1 MPPQTPALATGCL
14 DRDAARRT
22 ERVDALD
29 RFLREVERRALRH
42 AEIAVGQREDALDL
56 VQDAMLAFA
65 RAYAGHPP
73 AEWPPLFYRVLE
85 SRILDFHR
93 RTQVRRR
100 WRVWLGR
107 GADEDPGADPLAQVA
122 DPVEPGPWQR
132 VADGETRDAL
142 DRALAALPPRQRQAF
157 LLRVWEGFDVAQT
170 AAAMACSQGS
180 VKTHL
185 SRALGALR
193 QRLEDW
199 R

>member
-1 MPPQTPALATGCL
+1 MASQTPALATGCL
-14 DRDAARRT
+14 DRDADRRT

-107 GADEDPGADPLAQVA
+107 GADEDAGADPLAQVA
-122 DPVEPGPWQR
+122 DAVEPGPWQR

>member
-1 MPPQTPALATGCL
+1 MAPQTPALATGYL

-56 VQDAMLAFA
+56 VQDAMLGFA

-93 RTQVRRR
+93 RAQVRRR

-107 GADEDPGADPLAQVA
+107 GADEDAGADPLAQVA
-122 DPVEPGPWQR
+122 DAVEPGPWQR

-193 QRLEDW
+193 LRLEDW

>member
-1 MPPQTPALATGCL
+1 MAPQSPSLTVAAL
-14 DRDAARRT
+14 DRAAPRST

-29 RFLREVERRALRH
+29 RFLREVERRALRQ
-42 AEIAVGQREDALDL
+42 AELAVGQRDDALDV

-65 RAYAGHPP
+65 RAYASRTP
-73 AEWPPLFYRVLE
+73 AEWPPLFHRVLE

-93 RTQVRRR
+93 RTKVRRR

-107 GADEDPGADPLAQVA
+107 PDGGDDGDALAQVA

-132 VADGETRDAL
+132 LADGQARSAL
-142 DRALAALPPRQRQAF
+142 DRALAALPGRQREAF
-157 LLRVWEGFDVAQT
+157 LLRVWEGCDVAQT
-170 AAAMACSQGS
+170 AAAMACSEGS

-193 QRLEDW
+193 ARLEDW

>member
-1 MPPQTPALATGCL
+1 MAPQTPALATGCL
-14 DRDAARRT
+14 DPDAARRT

-107 GADEDPGADPLAQVA
+107 AADEDAGADPLAQVA

>member
-1 MPPQTPALATGCL
+1 MASESPALTAASL
-14 DRDAARRT
+14 DRAAPRST

-29 RFLREVERRALRH
+29 RFLRGVERRALRQ
-42 AEIAVGQREDALDL
+42 AELAVGQRDDALDV

-65 RAYAGHPP
+65 RAYAAREP
-73 AEWPPLFYRVLE
+73 AEWPPLFHRVLE

-93 RTQVRRR
+93 RTKVRRR

-107 GADEDPGADPLAQVA
+107 ANEGEDGLDPLAQVP
-122 DPVEPGPWQR
+122 DPAEPGPWQR
-132 VADGETRDAL
+132 LADGQARGDL
-142 DRALAALPPRQRQAF
+142 DRALAALPARQREAF
-157 LLRVWEGFDVAQT
+157 LLRVWEGCDVART
-170 AAAMACSQGS
+170 AAAMACSEGS

-193 QRLEDW
+193 SKLEDW